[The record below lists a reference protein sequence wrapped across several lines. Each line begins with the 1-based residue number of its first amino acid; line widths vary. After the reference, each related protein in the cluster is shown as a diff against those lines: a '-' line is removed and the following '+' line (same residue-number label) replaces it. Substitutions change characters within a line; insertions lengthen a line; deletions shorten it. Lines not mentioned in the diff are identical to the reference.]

1 MCQKDVIVNFYIKK
15 RKATELKVSTFGIF
29 SMLSY
34 IPVVGRAWSK
44 KTPKSFDAMERS
56 DLPWT

>member
-1 MCQKDVIVNFYIKK
+1 VIVNFYIKK